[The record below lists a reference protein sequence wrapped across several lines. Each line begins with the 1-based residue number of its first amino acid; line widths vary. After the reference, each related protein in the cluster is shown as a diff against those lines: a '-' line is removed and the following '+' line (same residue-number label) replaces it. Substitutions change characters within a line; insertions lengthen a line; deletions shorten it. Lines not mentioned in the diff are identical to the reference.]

1 MKKENVIVAVKQ
13 LIDSKSNVQLFSE
26 PDDSLKFIDDLLMDS
41 IDSIELIMEI
51 EKLFRIDI
59 SDDQAE
65 YMLTVGDLVN
75 YVLEHVDYE

>member
-13 LIDSKSNVQLFSE
+13 LINSKSNVQLFSE

-41 IDSIELIMEI
+41 IDAIELIIEI